1 MGEHAMTGSSI
12 PGPPGQEPDTA
23 AQDTENV
30 RAAARLRDQRPGWVV
45 IWAPPLRCYSASPL
59 FRAPRG
65 THLRAA
71 TVDELAALMD
81 QVEQAA
87 ARPRTRPRSPGT

>member
-1 MGEHAMTGSSI
+1 MTSDSPRPSGR
-12 PGPPGQEPDTA
+12 EPDTA
-23 AQDTENV
+23 GQDAQNV

-45 IWAPPLRCYSASPL
+45 VWAAPLRRYSAAPL

-71 TVDELAALMD
+71 TTDELAVLMD

-87 ARPRTRPRSPGT
+87 RHPRARHPDV